1 MSVKRKIQIIID
13 ICMTIL
19 LPVLMAYVLVGE
31 EVHEWIGSTMFL
43 LFIVHHI
50 LNRSWLKNIRKG
62 KYNGMRILGTVINV
76 CLLIIMITLMI
87 SGIMV
92 SKYVYSFL
100 PLGGGMSTARIAHLL
115 ASNWG
120 FVMMSLHLGLHW
132 SMFLGMVRKARKGK
146 DLHIIETVALRGFA
160 ALISAYGIYAFYR
173 RNIGSYLFLTN
184 QFVFFDY
191 HEPFIYFLID
201 YFAMTGLFACLG
213 YYLSKTLKSAKN
225 K

>member
-1 MSVKRKIQIIID
+1 MSVKRKIQVITD
-13 ICMTIL
+13 ICMTML
-19 LPVLMAYVLVGE
+19 LPVLMAYVLAGE

-50 LNRSWLKNIRKG
+50 LNRSWLKNIGKG
-62 KYNGMRILGTVINV
+62 RYNGIRILGTIINI
-76 CLLIIMITLMI
+76 CLIIIMITLMI
-87 SGIMV
+87 SGIMI

-100 PLGGGMSTARIAHLL
+100 PLRGGMSTARIAHLL

-132 SMFLGMVRKARKGK
+132 SMFLGMAKKAGKGK
-146 DLHIIETVALRGFA
+146 ELHIIGIMALRGFTT
-160 ALISAYGIYAFYR
+160 LISAYGIYAFYR

-191 HEPFIYFLID
+191 HEPFVYFLID
-201 YFAMTGLFACLG
+201 YFAVIGLFACLG
-213 YYLSKTLKSAKN
+213 YYLSKALKN
-225 K
+225 RV